1 MDLLDLLE
9 SLDISLENIDWDQFV
24 EDHEDA
30 ISYSDRKD
38 HPMSGYQ
45 GSFEACDFDITITRK
60 SETEFDSG
68 AMVWEEVFEEY
79 DDLRSGK
86 GEKSSWTKTFST
98 FEKAIKYADENLEF
112 EG

>member
-1 MDLLDLLE
+1 
-9 SLDISLENIDWDQFV
+9 
-24 EDHEDA
+24 
-30 ISYSDRKD
+30 
-38 HPMSGYQ
+38 MSGYG

-60 SETEFDSG
+60 SETEFEVKIDTERFGGNLPAYMQRQLDSG